1 MSPEAAR
8 QDDERRGRWPRNV
21 VLLGGVSFLT
31 DVSSEMLYPI
41 VPLFLTGVLGAPMAV
56 VGLVEGLAEATASLL
71 KLVSGRLADRS
82 RKRLPWVL
90 WGYGL
95 SAASKPLLAAA
106 TAWPGVLVARM
117 LDRTG
122 KGLRGPARD
131 AIIAD
136 STAPAIRGR
145 AFGLHRAMDT
155 AGAVLGPLLGMLG
168 LGALGLGYRTL
179 FLLAAIPG
187 AVAVLVALAVREPSH
202 RFPENRDGARS
213 VHMPGP
219 LWRFVAVATVFSI
232 GNSSNAFLLLR
243 ARDLGWGE
251 TGVIGLYVL
260 YNVVYALGSTPLGT
274 LSDRLGRRTVLAAG
288 FAVAAVVYGGLAL
301 WAVPLA
307 APVFLA
313 LYGLHDAATVGT
325 ARAYI
330 TELAPA
336 EAPATA
342 LGLYQMAR
350 GLSLLVASLVAGG
363 LWTLAGAPVAFLF
376 STATSILAA
385 VLLLV
390 WCREAGEQ
398 RRRESV

>member
-1 MSPEAAR
+1 MSPGATPP
-8 QDDERRGRWPRNV
+8 DNERRGRWPRNV

-31 DVSSEMLYPI
+31 DVSSEMLYPV

-71 KLVSGRLADRS
+71 KLVSGRLVDRS

-95 SAASKPLLAAA
+95 AAASKPLLAAA
-106 TAWPGVLVARM
+106 TAWPGVLAARM

-155 AGAVLGPLLGMLG
+155 AGAVLGPLLGMVG

-179 FLLAAIPG
+179 FLLAAVPG
-187 AVAVLVALAVREPSH
+187 AIAVLLALAVREPSH
-202 RFPENRDGARS
+202 ALAGGGNGARS
-213 VHMPGP
+213 VVLPGP

-260 YNVVYALGSTPLGT
+260 YNVVYALGSTPLGA

-313 LYGLHDAATVGT
+313 VYGLHDAATVGT

-376 STATSILAA
+376 STVTSILAA
-385 VLLLV
+385 LLLLV

-398 RRRESV
+398 PRRESV

>member
-1 MSPEAAR
+1 MSEPGP
-8 QDDERRGRWPRNV
+8 DDERRSRRWPRNV

-31 DVSSEMLYPI
+31 DVSSEMLYPV

-71 KLVSGRLADRS
+71 KLVSGRLADRT
-82 RKRLPWVL
+82 RRRLPWVV

-95 SAASKPLLAAA
+95 AAASKPLLAVA
-106 TAWPGVLVARM
+106 TAWPGVLAARM

-136 STAPAIRGR
+136 STERGSRGR

-155 AGAVLGPLLGMLG
+155 AGAVLGPLLGMVG

-179 FLLAAIPG
+179 FLVAAIPG
-187 AVAVLVALAVREPSH
+187 ALAVLLSLAVREPAH
-202 RFPENRDGARS
+202 AVPAGGRI
-213 VHMPGP
+213 PGTAELP
-219 LWRFVAVATVFSI
+219 AGLWRFIAVATVFSI

-243 ARDLGWGE
+243 ARDLGWSE

-260 YNVVYALGSTPLGT
+260 YNVVYAAGATHLGA
-274 LSDRLGRRTVLAAG
+274 LSDRIGRRTVLAAG
-288 FAVAAVVYGGLAL
+288 FAVAVVVYGGLAL
-301 WAVPLA
+301 WAVPVA

-313 LYGLHDAATVGT
+313 LYGVHDAATVGT

-330 TELAPA
+330 TEMAPA
-336 EAPATA
+336 SAPATA
-342 LGLYQMAR
+342 LGWYQMAR
-350 GLSLLVASLVAGG
+350 GLSLLVASVVAGA
-363 LWTLAGAPVAFLF
+363 LWTLAGAEAAFLF
-376 STATSILAA
+376 STATSLLAT
-385 VLLLV
+385 VLLLA
-390 WCREAGEQ
+390 WCREPAANG
-398 RRRESV
+398 SVR